1 VPLPFSTCSSR
12 AGCCFPSD
20 RSDACEWSN
29 PVRTLSAVEEV
40 LVDGRLLDYGEGM
53 LFVVA
58 YGGCSQHP
66 DPVYCMVVCLQF
78 SEG

>member
-1 VPLPFSTCSSR
+1 MQ
-12 AGCCFPSD
+12 
-20 RSDACEWSN
+20 
-29 PVRTLSAVEEV
+29 TLIAVEEV